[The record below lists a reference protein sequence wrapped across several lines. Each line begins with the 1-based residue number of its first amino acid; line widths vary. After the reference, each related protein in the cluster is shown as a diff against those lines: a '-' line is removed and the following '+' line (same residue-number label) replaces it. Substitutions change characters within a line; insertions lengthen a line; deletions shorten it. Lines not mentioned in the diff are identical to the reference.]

1 LPALAS
7 ETVAVLLMY
16 DMGAEAHV
24 SELEELYKV
33 WSNYLDLSPS
43 RYLVVARKWQ
53 ADGGGGSGTHQQPS
67 ANKMNKRSNN
77 IKMGKIHIA
86 LYSLKLLKQFMG

>member
-1 LPALAS
+1 MAS

-24 SELEELYKV
+24 AELEELYKV

-53 ADGGGGSGTHQQPS
+53 ADGGAHQQPS

-77 IKMGKIHIA
+77 IKMGKIYIA
-86 LYSLKLLKQFMG
+86 LYSLTS

>member
-1 LPALAS
+1 MPALAS

-24 SELEELYKV
+24 AELEELYKV

-43 RYLVVARKWQ
+43 RYLVVARKWHET
-53 ADGGGGSGTHQQPS
+53 DGGAHHQQQLS

-77 IKMGKIHIA
+77 IKMGKNSVSSSSNLCDEIR
-86 LYSLKLLKQFMG
+86 QV